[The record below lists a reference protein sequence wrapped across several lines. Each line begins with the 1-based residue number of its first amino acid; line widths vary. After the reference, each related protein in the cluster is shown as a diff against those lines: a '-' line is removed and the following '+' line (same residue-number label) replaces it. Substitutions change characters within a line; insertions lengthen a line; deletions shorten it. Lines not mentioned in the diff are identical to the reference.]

1 MAETPIIVNVTGGLQ
16 DQCGFKVDGK
26 YLTADD
32 YKEIGSLHNY
42 RKWED
47 KVTHGEWVKPVNG
60 LKTLDVINPA
70 TEEVFGRIAL
80 GDKNDVDAAVEAAYS
95 AFETFGFS
103 SVEERIS
110 LLEKILEVYQGKYD
124 EIAETISSEM
134 GAPIGLSKAAQAA
147 TGLGHFSTALETLKN
162 YKNLSSWYEN
172 IASRPAVIKAY
183 DFMGKGQKI
192 PKP

>member
-1 MAETPIIVNVTGGLQ
+1 M
-16 DQCGFKVDGK
+16 KVCEEF
-26 YLTADD
+26 Y
-32 YKEIGSLHNY
+32 IN
-42 RKWED
+42 
-47 KVTHGEWVKPVNG
+47 GEWVKPVND

-80 GDKNDVDAAVEAAYS
+80 GDKDDVDAAVEAAYK
-95 AFETFGFS
+95 AFESFGYS
-103 SVEERIS
+103 SVDERVS

-162 YKNLSSWYEN
+162 YKLTIVNEGLSIDYQ
-172 IASRPAVIKAY
+172 Y
-183 DFMGKGQKI
+183 DTQSKQTGITSLLQDMKEAGLKLKDLNTEQSSLEKI
-192 PKP
+192 FVELVKEK